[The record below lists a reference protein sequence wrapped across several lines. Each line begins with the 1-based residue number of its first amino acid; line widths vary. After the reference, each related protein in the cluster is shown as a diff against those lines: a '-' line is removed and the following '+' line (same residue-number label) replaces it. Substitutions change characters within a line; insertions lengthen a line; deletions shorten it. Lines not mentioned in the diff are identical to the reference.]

1 MTTMKNRRR
10 MPVHTG
16 SFELNRLLVCEEAAR
31 IMDQQGIRDFQVAK
45 TKAVERL
52 GLGRRF
58 PLPSNR
64 EIEQALKQRL
74 RLFNAE
80 VWTSRC
86 RLLWRLATETMEMF
100 SAYNPRVVG
109 ALLRGIVTDKTPVE
123 LHLFADSPEEITES
137 FLEYAIPYECF
148 DKRVRFPRKR
158 YALIPAFSFACEDVN
173 VELLAFARK
182 DIREAPLC
190 PVDGQPMQRL
200 SLPRA
205 REIMAAT

>member
-1 MTTMKNRRR
+1 MKNHGRIPSR
-10 MPVHTG
+10 TG
-16 SFELNRLLVCEEAAR
+16 SFELNRLAVCEEAAR

-80 VWTSRC
+80 VWTNRC

-100 SAYNPRVVG
+100 SSYNPRVVG
-109 ALLRGIVTDKTPVE
+109 PLLRGIVTDKTPVE
-123 LHLFADSPEEITES
+123 LHLFADSPEEITDS

-148 DKRVRFPRKR
+148 DKRVRFRRNR
-158 YALIPAFSFACEDVN
+158 YALIPAFRFACEDVS

-182 DIREAPLC
+182 DIREAPIC
-190 PVDGQPMQRL
+190 PVDGQPMRRL

-205 REIMAAT
+205 REMLALA